1 MVTRI
6 VLVLLILACTPQ
18 LFNNL
23 EAPFSHQD
31 YPARSL
37 SPYFL
42 DSVSSAHVAAGNAE
56 YSSTSAAIAGSSCDR
71 LGLANWVLVE
81 YPLWVGL
88 RDDKWHGEI
97 QDVDVQ
103 NVSRRFEN
111 PAFKPCALLQ
121 QETAAYVGADD
132 ADVNL
137 QFGSLA
143 LSIDPADA
151 RSLRFPVAG
160 FHSSVAGVR
169 VLPGEAGPW
178 PEPREGHAWPSR
190 VPFSCSAPFV
200 APSGCNSGAPRR
212 RHPYRLW

>member
-1 MVTRI
+1 MSPQGTR
-6 VLVLLILACTPQ
+6 
-18 LFNNL
+18 
-23 EAPFSHQD
+23 
-31 YPARSL
+31 
-37 SPYFL
+37 
-42 DSVSSAHVAAGNAE
+42 E

-71 LGLANWVLVE
+71 LGLANWALVE